1 VYSKRE
7 VMFKTILSAGVT
19 LTALAA
25 LPAAAACSQA
35 NAVGTWKLYSAG
47 ASTNGAVW
55 SKCTLVVGAAGSF
68 GGSSS
73 CSNSVGQSTGVT
85 GHVKLTNGANCTFTG
100 SLTYKLG
107 GAVSTV
113 NEATMALSHQT
124 VSGVGTFS
132 NGEFV
137 FTMVK
142 LR

>member
-1 VYSKRE
+1 MVGK
-7 VMFKTILSAGVT
+7 ILSVCVAF
-19 LTALAA
+19 AAMAA

-35 NAVGTWKLYSAG
+35 NAVGTWKLYSAS
-47 ASTNGAVW
+47 ASTDGDAW
-55 SKCTLVVGAAGSF
+55 SKCTLVVGAAGAF
-68 GGSSS
+68 GGSST
-73 CSNSVGQSTGVT
+73 CSNNLGQSTGVT
-85 GHVKLTNGANCTFTG
+85 GHVKMTNGPNCTFIG
-100 SLTYKLG
+100 SLTYNLN

-113 NEATMALSHQT
+113 TEATMAQNHET